1 MGFLFST
8 TFILLIAALN
18 SCNMGCKANDSSWWP
33 PLISA
38 SAAFVFLMIWNW
50 WKSPPEGIA
59 FDPDDPEK
67 LAAEQEARDTLPI
80 FWKAFDNPAED
91 ETNFA
96 VKFNFYPE
104 GNAEFIWAGSL
115 KREKGEIYGLL
126 LNLPLELEYYPDE
139 YVKIDPNLIVDWT
152 YFKGTIAQGHFMT
165 KLMFKQMPKRFIK
178 QTKRDLGWL

>member
-1 MGFLFST
+1 MSFLFSIE
-8 TFILLIAALN
+8 FITLIAASN
-18 SCNMGCKANDSSWWP
+18 ACTSGCGTHDSSWLRP
-33 PLISA
+33 IV
-38 SAAFVFLMIWNW
+38 SAALAFIFLIIWNW
-50 WKSPPEGIA
+50 WKSPPEAIA
-59 FDPDDPEK
+59 FDSDDPEK

-91 ETNFA
+91 ETDFA
-96 VKFNFYPE
+96 LKFNLYPE

-152 YFKGTIAQGHFMT
+152 YFKGNVAQGHFIT
-165 KLMFKQMPKRFIK
+165 KLMFKHMPKRFLK
-178 QTKRDLGWL
+178 QTKRELGWV